1 MSLCAMLDSPH
12 TYSSALGAPG
22 FLAGTFLFDPL
33 TGKAEW
39 SDGLFNLHGY
49 QRGEVVP
56 TLELLMSHK
65 HPEDRPQAMEIL
77 GQVFRDGGHFCIYH
91 RIIDAQGHVRRV
103 LTAGNAQVGP
113 SGTVALEGTT
123 IDLTSTLRRETEQ
136 AARDAVAGANATR
149 GVINQARGI
158 LMGRLLLS
166 SNAAFKLLV
175 SCSSMTNVKVAILA
189 SHLVRVADTD
199 HGPEAMDEFIRVLQA
214 CDQAA
219 VKRALDQQ

>member
-1 MSLCAMLDSPH
+1 MLDSPH
-12 TYSSALGAPG
+12 TYSSALGSPG
-22 FLAGTFLFDPL
+22 FLAGTFLLDPL
-33 TGKAEW
+33 SGKAEW

-49 QRGEVVP
+49 QRGEIVP

-65 HPEDRPQAMEIL
+65 HPDDRPHAMEIIT
-77 GQVFRDGGHFCIYH
+77 QVFRDGGHFCIYH

-103 LTAGNAQVGP
+103 LTAGNGQLGQ
-113 SGTVALEGTT
+113 SGTVAVAGTM

-166 SNAAFKLLV
+166 SEAAFKLLV
-175 SCSSMTNVKVAILA
+175 NCSSMTNVKVAVLA

-199 HGPEAMDEFIRVLQA
+199 EGPEAMDEFIRVLQA

-219 VKRALDQQ
+219 INRTLDPQ

>member
-1 MSLCAMLDSPH
+1 MLDSPH
-12 TYSSALGAPG
+12 TYSSALGSPG
-22 FLAGTFLFDPL
+22 FLAGTFLLDPL
-33 TGKAEW
+33 SGKAEW

-49 QRGEVVP
+49 QRGEIVP

-65 HPEDRPQAMEIL
+65 HPDDRPHATEIIT
-77 GQVFRDGGHFCIYH
+77 QVIRDGGHFCIYH

-103 LTAGNAQVGP
+103 LTVGNGQLGQ
-113 SGTVALEGTT
+113 SGTVAVAGTM

-149 GVINQARGI
+149 GVIKQARGI

-166 SNAAFKLLV
+166 SEAAFKLLV
-175 SCSSMTNVKVAILA
+175 NCSSMTNVKVAVLA

-199 HGPEAMDEFIRVLQA
+199 EGPEAMDEFIRVLQA

-219 VKRALDQQ
+219 IGRVLDPQ